1 LRGIDVPGFLFPS
14 KNVLFFRMEN
24 SKANPMNIFKYLS
37 SVLLVLLVSSSCT
50 NLKVERDKPY
60 VVMVSLDAFRW
71 DYDSI
76 YSTPVLDDIA
86 RHGVMAGRLIPSFP
100 TKTFPNHYTI
110 ATGLYPDNHGLV
122 NNSFYAPDL
131 DLVYRIGDRA
141 MVSNGA
147 FYGGE
152 PLWVTAR
159 KQGMKSASFY
169 WVGSEAPIQ
178 GLQPDY
184 WKVYDEEVAFI
195 DRVDTVLKW
204 LSLPTA
210 QRPHLVT
217 LYFEEPDAISHSY
230 GPLSPET
237 GAVVTSLDSLLGV
250 LRKGLAGLQH
260 AKIINLIVLS
270 DHGMTE
276 VDESRYNYI
285 FDTLP
290 QTMVKR
296 IYGGNPVWAVEP
308 VEGKTDSVLHLL
320 NMQQGMKA
328 YRREELPAHLHYG
341 THKRIPEVV
350 LIADPGWTAGL
361 RPEAR
366 YSRGDHG
373 YDWQFSD
380 MHAIFYAEGP
390 AFKRGFTTDTLY
402 NVDIYNIVTGILGL
416 VPAQND
422 GNPERISPLFR

>member
-1 LRGIDVPGFLFPS
+1 MRI
-14 KNVLFFRMEN
+14 FRNM
-24 SKANPMNIFKYLS
+24 ALAVFTAILLS
-37 SVLLVLLVSSSCT
+37 SCS
-50 NLKVERDKPY
+50 NLRSERDKPY
-60 VVMVSLDAFRW
+60 VVLVSLDAFRW

-76 YSTPVLDDIA
+76 HSTPVLDDIA
-86 RHGVMAGRLIPSFP
+86 RKGVTATRLIPSFP

-110 ATGLYPDNHGLV
+110 ATGLYPDHHGLV

-152 PLWVTAR
+152 PVWVTAR

-169 WVGSEAPIQ
+169 WVGSEAPVQ
-178 GLQPDY
+178 GIQPDY
-184 WKVYDEEVAFI
+184 WKPYDEEVPFG
-195 DRVDTVLKW
+195 DRIDTVLKW
-204 LSLPTA
+204 LSLPKN

-217 LYFEEPDAISHSY
+217 LYFEEPDAVSHGY

-237 GAVVTSLDSLLGV
+237 GAMVMSLDSLLGV
-250 LRKGLAGLQH
+250 LRTGLAKLPD
-260 AKIINLIVLS
+260 AADINLIVLS

-290 QTMVKR
+290 QRMVKR

-308 VEGKTDSVLHLL
+308 AEGKPDSVLPLL
-320 NMQQGMKA
+320 NMQKGMKA
-328 YRREELPAHLHYG
+328 WKREDLPAHMHYG
-341 THKRIPEVV
+341 THQRIPEIV
-350 LIADPGWTAGL
+350 LVADPGWTAGV
-361 RPEAR
+361 RPEPR
-366 YSRGDHG
+366 GDTRGDHG
-373 YDWQFSD
+373 YDWLCPD
-380 MHAIFYAEGP
+380 MHSIFYAEGP
-390 AFKRGFTTDTLY
+390 AFKKGFSVDTLY

-416 VPAQND
+416 VPAPND
-422 GNPERISPLFR
+422 GNPERIMPLFNQRKSPL